1 MSQNNPEDSLAV
13 VKVFSSK
20 ASADEESVRLNKVNA
35 QKGCKYVVLVTVT
48 HLIPEG

>member
-35 QKGCKYVVLVTVT
+35 QKGCKYVVLVT